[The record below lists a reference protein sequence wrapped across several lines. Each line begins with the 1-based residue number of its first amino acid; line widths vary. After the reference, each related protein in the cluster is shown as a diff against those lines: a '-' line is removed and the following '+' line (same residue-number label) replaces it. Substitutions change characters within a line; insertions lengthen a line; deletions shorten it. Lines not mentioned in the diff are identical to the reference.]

1 MGYFLADNPHPHTPQ
16 FGYPRRGG
24 GAPNGVCVV
33 HTTESAIDYLGPD
46 AGAENVSFW
55 IATQRTGYG
64 SYHAVADS
72 DSIVDMAHVMWE
84 TWHDASS
91 NPNTFGISAAVQA
104 GLWHTIPQARR
115 YAIYVNMAK
124 AAAMKARECIEYGRP
139 YPDPIHITAAQA
151 RAGVHGFVGH
161 GEMMPETRTDPGVG
175 FEWDVF
181 LSAYKKEMAMGFPV
195 SKPIVVPNPNQ
206 KEWWEMPIPQGELDK
221 IVNGVAAAVNSYTG
235 AVTVSNTGYKI
246 GNTQFPSLA
255 KVDFDTNTRVK
266 ALEAELRVTRETLV
280 GAINAVAGGQTF
292 DEAKLLNSIDERFAK
307 ALAKGIKLT
316 VSQDTANGPIEPA

>member
-1 MGYFLADNPHPHTPQ
+1 MGYFLADNPHPRTPQ

-46 AGAENVSFW
+46 AGAENVSLW
-55 IATQRTGYG
+55 IATQRDGYG

-161 GEMMPETRTDPGVG
+161 GEMMPETRTDPGAG
-175 FEWDVF
+175 FEWDIF
-181 LSAYKKEMAMGFPV
+181 LSSYAKEMKMG
-195 SKPIVVPNPNQ
+195 SNEPINVPNPNK
-206 KEWWEMPIPQGELDK
+206 KEWWEVAIPQSEINK
-221 IVNGVAAAVNSYTG
+221 ITKPVIDYVRAMSVGGFTWTDG
-235 AVTVSNTGYKI
+235 KHPG
-246 GNTQFPSLA
+246 F
-255 KVDFDTNTRVK
+255 
-266 ALEAELRVTRETLV
+266 ALVIEENQRRINALTAELKVTRETLV
-280 GAINAVAGGQTF
+280 GAINNVAGGQKF
-292 DEAKLLNSIDERFAK
+292 DEAKLLASIEEKFRN
-307 ALAKGIKLT
+307 ALAEGVELT
-316 VSQDTANGPIEPA
+316 VTSKAPNGPVTPA